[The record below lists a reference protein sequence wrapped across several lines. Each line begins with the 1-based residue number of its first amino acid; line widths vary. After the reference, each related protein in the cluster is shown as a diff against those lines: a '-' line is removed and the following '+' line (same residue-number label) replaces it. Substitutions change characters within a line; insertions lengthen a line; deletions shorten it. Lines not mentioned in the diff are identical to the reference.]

1 MTTECPICAE
11 CFTKVLRRP
20 VDCGACDFSACR
32 ECTQR
37 FLVSNPNEPQCMSC
51 KAQWNMS
58 FLRANTTA
66 TFIDGPF
73 KEHRKK
79 MIWEREQSR
88 LPETQANI
96 MEDMRFA
103 EHKKELWAEACRL
116 KDRDQNPELAEIH
129 DIDAAL
135 RAAVEVK
142 KAEIKALQNDMDNLW
157 TPHRRAVRLAELAHF
172 YYKPEKTKTK
182 KQFIRGCCGEDC
194 SGFLDDKWNC
204 GICGADSCRKCL
216 TYLKGVT
223 DHECDDDD
231 VATAKMIAKDCK
243 ACPGCA
249 TMITKIDG
257 CDQMWCPECH
267 VAFSWVH
274 GTIEKGHIHNPH
286 YFQHLRNA
294 SATGEI
300 PRNAGRRDAGCDG
313 HDGLPYMNAAMWRQ
327 PDRLAPVADRHGHFT
342 RVVLTPTQVAQDY
355 PRAKIQNTVCSALR
369 LAYHIEGVELAA
381 RGRFGPTPADPFDT
395 QRRDYLGKKVTKKA
409 FVDSTIRAETR
420 HAIQFEN
427 RQVLETVRTVIG
439 EIVKKRLGSVELSDW
454 EAAKVEVE
462 KLVKFTNEAFRAI
475 PDTYKVCHY
484 LKVDENLSLIKCSL
498 KKGKDTTY
506 HAGDK
511 TLPINI

>member
-37 FLVSNPNEPQCMSC
+37 FLVSTPSEPQCMSC

-88 LPETQANI
+88 LPDTQADI
-96 MEDMRFA
+96 MEENRIA
-103 EHKKELWAEACRL
+103 IRKRELWAEVCIL
-116 KDRDQNPELAEIH
+116 KDPKRNPQLADLHELEATVKN
-129 DIDAAL
+129 L
-135 RAAVEVK
+135 RRVHNAAVQVAENAYYHVHPK
-142 KAEIKALQNDMDNLW
+142 KA
-157 TPHRRAVRLAELAHF
+157 
-172 YYKPEKTKTK
+172 K

-204 GICGADSCRKCL
+204 GICSADSCRKCL
-216 TYLKGVT
+216 AYLLDVT
-223 DHECDDDD
+223 DHECNDDD
-231 VATAKMIAKDCK
+231 VATAQMIAKECK

-267 VAFSWVH
+267 VAFSWVL

-300 PRNAGRRDAGCDG
+300 PRDAGRRNAAC
-313 HDGLPYMNAAMWRQ
+313 DGLPGIPFWRQ
-327 PDRLAPVADRHGHFT
+327 PDLLANGV
-342 RVVLTPTQVAQDY
+342 RVMLTPTQIAQDY
-355 PRAKIQNTVCSALR
+355 PIAKIQNTVCSALR
-369 LAYHIEGVELAA
+369 LAYHIQNVELAA
-381 RGRFGPTPADPFDT
+381 RGRFGPSPADPFDT

-409 FVDSTIRAETR
+409 FVDSTIRTETR

-427 RQVLETVRTVIG
+427 RQVLQTLCTVIG
-439 EIVKKRLGSVELSDW
+439 DIVRKSTHSVELSVW
-454 EAAKVEVE
+454 EAAKAEVE
-462 KLVKFTNEAFRAI
+462 KLVRFTNEAFRAI
-475 PDTYKVCHY
+475 PDIYKVCHY
-484 LKVDENLSLIKCSL
+484 LEVDERLSLIKCSL
-498 KKGKDTTY
+498 KKGKPVCY
-506 HAGDK
+506 HLGDLDL
-511 TLPINI
+511 TINI

>member
-37 FLVSNPNEPQCMSC
+37 FLVSTPNEPQCMSC

-58 FLRANTTA
+58 FIRKNTTA

-88 LPETQANI
+88 LPDTQADI
-96 MEDMRFA
+96 MEENRIA
-103 EHKKELWAEACRL
+103 IRNKELWAEVCIL
-116 KDRDQNPELAEIH
+116 RDPKRNPQLAEILELE
-129 DIDAAL
+129 AVVKNL
-135 RAAVEVK
+135 RNVHNAAVQ
-142 KAEIKALQNDMDNLW
+142 A
-157 TPHRRAVRLAELAHF
+157 AELAYRAVHP
-172 YYKPEKTKTK
+172 KKAK

-231 VATAKMIAKDCK
+231 VATAQMIAKECK

-267 VAFSWVH
+267 VAFSWKH

-300 PRNAGRRDAGCDG
+300 PRDAGRRNEGCDA
-313 HDGLPYMNAAMWRQ
+313 LPYIPIWRQ
-327 PDRLAPVADRHGHFT
+327 PALVVNGRQ
-342 RVVLTPTQVAQDY
+342 VVLTPEQIARDY

-369 LAYHIEGVELAA
+369 LAFHIQGVELAA

-409 FVDSTIRAETR
+409 FVDSTIRTETR

-439 EIVKKRLGSVELSDW
+439 EIVKKRLGSEELSDW
-454 EAAKVEVE
+454 EAAKAEVE

-484 LKVDENLSLIKCSL
+484 LEVTESLSLVKCSL
-498 KKGKDTTY
+498 KKGKDVTY
-506 HAGDK
+506 YTGDK
-511 TLPINI
+511 TLPIRI